1 MYVGYNVS
9 VNNPQMFKNAIY
21 KVIKFVDMRKD
32 FIYLDN
38 FKLKIISSTNTDN
51 KVHNY
56 MIVTTLK

>member
-32 FIYLDN
+32 SIYLDN

>member
-1 MYVGYNVS
+1 
-9 VNNPQMFKNAIY
+9 
-21 KVIKFVDMRKD
+21 MRKD

-56 MIVTTLK
+56 MIVTTLKYVKLNLQIILYKYNIIHY

>member
-38 FKLKIISSTNTDN
+38 FKLKIISSTNTN